1 MLVSELSGRH
11 NILSKAKELGF
22 MDEAGKSNS
31 DVDWDEKART
41 ILGHVKDLESKGFTF
56 EGADASIELFIRRE
70 MVGYRPPFE
79 LVDFNILTGNKRMQ
93 GNSNPANPP
102 VNENVTQAIVKLA
115 LLGPV
120 DGSNVEMCPT
130 KICLEVG
137 ESHSGPVDAV
147 NVALNKA
154 LLLAYPSLAS
164 VKLVDYKVR
173 ILDPS
178 AATGATTRAVVEF
191 RDAESGESWTTGKS
205 YCHPLYAVDVLAS
218 NVLLFL
224 RVSVF
229 LFCNYCSFCATQST
243 RIRILLSRP

>member
-22 MDEAGKSNS
+22 MDEDGKSKL
-31 DVDWDEKART
+31 DVDWNEKART

-79 LVDFNILTGNKRMQ
+79 LIDFNILTGNKRMQ
-93 GNSNPANPP
+93 GSSNPADPP
-102 VNENVTQAIVKLA
+102 MNESVTQATVKLA
-115 LLGPV
+115 LLGPS
-120 DGSNVEMCPT
+120 DGSNVGMCPT

-137 ESHSGPVDAV
+137 ESQSGPVDAV

-154 LLLAYPSLAS
+154 LLLAYPTLDSI
-164 VKLVDYKVR
+164 KLVDYKVR

-178 AATGATTRAVVEF
+178 AATGATTRVLVEF
-191 RDAESGESWTTGKS
+191 CDTLSGESWTTGKS
-205 YCHPLYAVDVLAS
+205 YSHPLYAAD
-218 NVLLFL
+218 LFG
-224 RVSVF
+224 RCF
-229 LFCNYCSFCATQST
+229 GCTNE
-243 RIRILLSRP
+243 